1 MRKKAVTGNEELERQ
16 SPYVAVQLT
25 IYKMRPKYAGQK
37 QMLRRRLDTDHAEL
51 ETLRAVSTVPP
62 STTSFMPSM
71 TDEPPPPPPPTMGW
85 MRDLKTSIIWGEQE
99 SQLWY

>member
-1 MRKKAVTGNEELERQ
+1 VRKKAVTGNEELERQ

-71 TDEPPPPPPPTMGW
+71 TDEPPPPPTMGW
-85 MRDLKTSIIWGEQE
+85 MRDLKTSIIRGEQE